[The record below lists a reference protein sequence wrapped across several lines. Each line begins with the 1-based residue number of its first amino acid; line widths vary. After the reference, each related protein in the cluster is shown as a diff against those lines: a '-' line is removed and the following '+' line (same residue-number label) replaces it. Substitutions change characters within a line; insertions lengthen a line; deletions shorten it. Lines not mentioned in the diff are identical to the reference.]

1 MVTLMIQLQVA
12 TTVLFC
18 GCDNGFQELG
28 FLLKCAAKFENLPKI
43 SIFCEVFLFW
53 KIIMQIQDFSR
64 LFSKPDRPFFKLTF
78 QQGN

>member
-28 FLLKCAAKFENLPKI
+28 FFEHAAERFWSVLEKLRDFGVAEAGI
-43 SIFCEVFLFW
+43 STITSQL
-53 KIIMQIQDFSR
+53 
-64 LFSKPDRPFFKLTF
+64 
-78 QQGN
+78 